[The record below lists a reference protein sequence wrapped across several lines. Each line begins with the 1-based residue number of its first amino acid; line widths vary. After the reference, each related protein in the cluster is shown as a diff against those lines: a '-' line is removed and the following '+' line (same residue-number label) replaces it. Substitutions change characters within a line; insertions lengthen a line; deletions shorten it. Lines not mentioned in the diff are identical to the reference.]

1 MAITVKFAMSAALG
15 LEISNNIAR
24 LVINR
29 PARKNALD
37 AAMWASLPALLAK
50 AAASARV
57 LILSGAGGN
66 FCAGA
71 DISEFATVRK
81 DAESARAYEAVNSA
95 AFRALRETP
104 IPVIA
109 AIDGICYGGGFGLAA
124 ACDIRLATP
133 DARFSVPAARL
144 GLAYPQ
150 DAMADIVAACG
161 PQLAKYLTF
170 TGAVLSAED
179 ALGAGFLMEVH
190 LPAVLE
196 GRVGAL
202 ARQIADAAP
211 LSVRASKASIRAVTE
226 PGFAAEAARLGALTF
241 DSADY
246 AEGRAAFAERRKPVF
261 TGS

>member
-1 MAITVKFAMSAALG
+1 MSAGLD
-15 LEISNNIAR
+15 LEISNSVAR

-29 PARKNALD
+29 PARKNALG

-81 DAESARAYEAVNSA
+81 DAETARAYEAVNSA

-124 ACDIRLATP
+124 ACDMRLAAP

-170 TGAVLSAED
+170 TGAVLSAEE
-179 ALGAGFLMEVH
+179 ALTAGFLMEVH

-196 GRVGAL
+196 ARIDAL
-202 ARQIADAAP
+202 ACQIADAAP
-211 LSVRASKASIRAVTE
+211 LSVKASKAAIRAVTDR
-226 PGFAAEAARLGALTF
+226 GLAAEAAKLGALTF

-246 AEGRAAFAERRKPVF
+246 AEGRAAFAERRKPGF
-261 TGS
+261 TGR

>member
-81 DAESARAYEAVNSA
+81 DAESARTYEAVNSA

-161 PQLAKYLTF
+161 PI
-170 TGAVLSAED
+170 G
-179 ALGAGFLMEVH
+179 
-190 LPAVLE
+190 
-196 GRVGAL
+196 
-202 ARQIADAAP
+202 QISDVYRRGP
-211 LSVRASKASIRAVTE
+211 VR
-226 PGFAAEAARLGALTF
+226 
-241 DSADY
+241 
-246 AEGRAAFAERRKPVF
+246 
-261 TGS
+261 